1 MAEQRLNVSV
11 DNGKYTVIMEAD
23 GRLHALR
30 YGEPWQDLCGNNLV
44 YFLAAELEDARKRL
58 AEVHAWIVCACI
70 ATPEDMLQS
79 AERITAVSDITKPY
93 EVHANG

>member
-30 YGEPWQDLCGNNLV
+30 HGEPWQDLTGNNLV
-44 YFLAAELEDARKRL
+44 YFLAAELEAARKAL
-58 AEVHAWIVCACI
+58 SEVVFKDRDGAYRTRYREDQDLTTIVGDVL
-70 ATPEDMLQS
+70 PE
-79 AERITAVSDITKPY
+79 KN
-93 EVHANG
+93 NG

>member
-30 YGEPWQDLCGNNLV
+30 HGEPWQDLTGNNLV
-44 YFLAAELEDARKRL
+44 YFLAAELEAARKRL
-58 AEVHAWIVCACI
+58 AEVHSWIVCAAI
-70 ATPEDMLQS
+70 TTPEDMMQS
-79 AERITAVSDITKPY
+79 AAHITVVTDITQPY
-93 EVHANG
+93 EEQTNG

>member
-30 YGEPWQDLCGNNLV
+30 HGEPWQDLTGNNLV
-44 YFLAAELEDARKRL
+44 YFLAAELEATRKAL
-58 AEVHAWIVCACI
+58 SEVVSKDSDGVYRTRYVEDEDLTDIVGDVL
-70 ATPEDMLQS
+70 PE
-79 AERITAVSDITKPY
+79 KN
-93 EVHANG
+93 NG

>member
-44 YFLAAELEDARKRL
+44 YFLAAELEATRKAL
-58 AEVHAWIVCACI
+58 SEVVSKDSDGVYRTRYIEDEDLTDIVGDVL
-70 ATPEDMLQS
+70 PE
-79 AERITAVSDITKPY
+79 KN
-93 EVHANG
+93 NG

>member
-11 DNGKYTVIMEAD
+11 ENGKYTVIMEAD

-44 YFLAAELEDARKRL
+44 YFLAVELEATRKAL
-58 AEVHAWIVCACI
+58 SEVVAKDSDGVYRTRYVEDEDLTDIVGDVL
-70 ATPEDMLQS
+70 PE
-79 AERITAVSDITKPY
+79 KN
-93 EVHANG
+93 NG

>member
-30 YGEPWQDLCGNNLV
+30 HGEPWQDLCGNKLV
-44 YFLAAELEDARKRL
+44 YFLAAELEATRKAL
-58 AEVHAWIVCACI
+58 SEVVAKDSDGVYRTRYIEDEDLTDIVGDVL
-70 ATPEDMLQS
+70 PE
-79 AERITAVSDITKPY
+79 KN
-93 EVHANG
+93 NG